1 LQAPYP
7 LATLPSLHANENV
20 TEKIDL
26 QNVNSSEVE
35 GNWGWATPPQLTRA
49 QFFSHSLKKKIQAIM
64 LGFLLMG
71 LGSFVYISWP
81 TLEDS
86 SSQKLFAQRN
96 QVLLGREWQRQVA
109 PLGQPLLGGR
119 YPFGC

>member
-49 QFFSHSLKKKIQAIM
+49 QLFSHSLKKKIQAIM

-86 SSQKLFAQRN
+86 SS
-96 QVLLGREWQRQVA
+96 
-109 PLGQPLLGGR
+109 
-119 YPFGC
+119 